1 MIPASIITNIHII
14 ITALTLAGVF
24 YLFIRERLP
33 AHLTAMLA
41 MTILIIT
48 NVIDTNQALSVFSNS
63 APVTIA
69 AMFILSA
76 ALQHTGVID
85 LMGHAVLGAAEKNHR
100 GAIVALLLGV
110 LVLSGF
116 MNNTPVV
123 IIMAPIMIALAH
135 KLKDYP
141 SKYLIPLSYFAIL
154 GGTCTLIGTSTNI
167 LVDSI
172 AQEQG
177 QPRFSMF
184 EITAPGLCL
193 AAAGAIFLGLFGRK
207 LLPERELLEQEL
219 VDESERMRFTAEA
232 VITRESPIIGK
243 TLNDIKFTADED
255 YEVIDIIRNNEGH
268 YIRKGLLEKIK
279 GVFEEKE
286 GEAPST
292 AHKGST
298 LRDMPLAAGDH
309 LVFRTHKS
317 ELMQLN
323 AFAGLSFDKEKLNL
337 AAVST
342 KETTIGEG
350 IIGHNSHF
358 IGKKPSELALRRRY
372 GCYIV
377 AIHRDKQNI
386 TSNMDQVTLRYGDVI
401 LLEGT
406 QDELNRLFDQ
416 QEILSVTQVKRLQY
430 DKEKAPIA
438 ITILALVVG
447 LAAFNVIPIAGIAIS
462 GAVAAILCGCVKAE
476 QAYESIEWRILMIIF
491 GTLSLS
497 IAMENTGLAKIIVDS
512 LTGFMQHLG
521 PVAVLAMI
529 YLITSI
535 MTEMMSNNAA
545 AVLLTPIAIGLADS
559 LGVDARPFIVAVMFG
574 ASASFATPIGYQTNT
589 YVYNTGNYR
598 FADFLKIG
606 VPMNIIMLIVATLVI
621 PLFWDF

>member
-1 MIPASIITNIHII
+1 MLSASMIAHIHTV
-14 ITALTLAGVF
+14 ITAITLVGVF
-24 YLFIRERLP
+24 YLFVRERLP

-41 MTILIIT
+41 MTILLIT
-48 NVIDTNQALSVFSNS
+48 NVISTDQALSVFSNS
-63 APVTIA
+63 APITIA
-69 AMFILSA
+69 AMFIISA

-85 LMGHAVLGAAEKNHR
+85 LMGHSVLKAAEKNHR
-100 GAIVALLLGV
+100 GAIICMLLGV
-110 LVLSGF
+110 MLVSGF

-167 LVDSI
+167 LVDGI

-193 AAAGAIFLGLFGRK
+193 AAVGALFLATFGRK

-219 VDESERMRFTAEA
+219 VNEEARMRFTAEA
-232 VITRESPIIGK
+232 VITNGSPIIGK

-268 YIRKGLLEKIK
+268 YIRKGLLEKLR
-279 GVFEEKE
+279 GVFEDKE
-286 GEAPST
+286 TEEPIQKS
-292 AHKGST
+292 ST

-323 AFAGLSFDKEKLNL
+323 AFAGLSFDKEKLNI
-337 AAVST
+337 AAVVT

-406 QDELNRLFDQ
+406 ETELDRLFDQ
-416 QEILSVTQVKRLQY
+416 QEILSVTQVKQLQY
-430 DKEKAPIA
+430 DQEKAPIA
-438 ITILALVVG
+438 ITVLALVVG
-447 LAAFNVIPIAGIAIS
+447 LAALNIMPIAGVAIA
-462 GAVAAILCGCVKAE
+462 GAVAVIITGCVKTE
-476 QAYESIEWRILMIIF
+476 QAYESIEWRIMMIIF

-497 IAMENTGLAKIIVDS
+497 IAMENTGLARMIVDS
-512 LTGFMQHLG
+512 LTGLMQHLG

-529 YLITSI
+529 YLLTSV

-559 LGVDARPFIVAVMFG
+559 LGVDARPFIVAIMFG

-589 YVYNTGNYR
+589 YVYNTGNYK
-598 FADFLKIG
+598 FTDFLKIG
-606 VPMNIIMLIVATLVI
+606 VPMNLLMLIVATLVI
-621 PLFWDF
+621 PLFWSF